1 MKSAPSPVPEFSN
14 SSSTSAPLPPL
25 FAREKRLLGWQGLTL
40 THPEAWFLRTFGGNH
55 EKGTLR
61 LTDDDGLRLEI
72 LWEKPARAADIQSS
86 IEKFLDGLGRAA
98 KKQKADFRVADHPD
112 ILPRKNPHRT
122 QLFNFGW
129 TGHSTD
135 PLANQGWGAAWQ
147 CDHCGRVIVAH
158 LVGRQNESTA
168 KTQSLAREVLGSLQ
182 CHGVGG
188 WETWGAFN
196 FRAETPEEFALKNAK
211 LMAGRIE
218 MEWQRAGKHLPIVP
232 PWARFDERLRLTR
245 VSAASVL
252 LDNEELIDW
261 TLRTVAQPDRKRK
274 WTSHRAQEIL
284 GHPGFILQGRPS
296 ELRAASARLAIEKF
310 RKRAP
315 VTCEMRVWHD
325 ENINK
330 IFLLESELRPA
341 NEHVAQDVLDSIES
355 S

>member
-1 MKSAPSPVPEFSN
+1 MKNAPAPVPDSP
-14 SSSTSAPLPPL
+14 SISGPLPPL

-55 EKGTLR
+55 TKGTLR

-72 LWEKPARAADIQSS
+72 LWEKPSRAADIQSS
-86 IEKFLDGLGRAA
+86 IEKFLDGLSRVA
-98 KKQKADFRVADHPD
+98 KKEKAEFRVADHPD
-112 ILPRKNPHRT
+112 ILPRKKADRA

-129 TGHSTD
+129 TGHSSD

-147 CDHCGRVIVAH
+147 CDHCGRVVVAH
-158 LVGRQNESTA
+158 LVGRTGESTA
-168 KTQSLAREVLGSLQ
+168 KTQSLAREVLGSLT

-188 WETWGAFN
+188 WETWAAFN
-196 FRAETPEEFALKNAK
+196 FRAEVPEEFKLKAAK

-218 MEWQRAGKHLPIVP
+218 LEWTRAGQHLPSVP

-245 VSAASVL
+245 VSTASVL
-252 LDNEELIDW
+252 LDKEDLIDW
-261 TLRTVAQPDRKRK
+261 TLRTVTQPDRKRK
-274 WTSHRAQEIL
+274 WSSHRATEIL
-284 GHPGFILQGRPS
+284 GHEGFILQGRPS
-296 ELRAASARLAIEKF
+296 ELRAASATWALKKF

-325 ENINK
+325 KAINK

-341 NEHVAQDVLDSIES
+341 NEHVADDVLDSMES